1 VSLLAKTAQPILC
14 YVTDRRSLA
23 LATSA
28 DAHRLLL
35 ESIARAAAAG
45 VDWIQLREKDYSGR
59 EWSSLVTESLER
71 VKDAGTAVQI
81 LVNDRLD
88 VALAAGAGGVHLS
101 ESGIPV
107 AQACRL
113 RDDFFSTRGA
123 RRDFLVG
130 ASCHSLGAALGAARD
145 GADYIYFSP
154 IYHTP
159 AKAHY
164 GPPQG
169 LERLGRVASA
179 VDVPVIAIG
188 GVTLENAKDCFR
200 AGASGVAAIRLF
212 QEPATLAEVVH
223 ELRGWQ
229 NGVQD
234 RVVDPAV

>member
-1 VSLLAKTAQPILC
+1 LS
-14 YVTDRRSLA
+14 

-28 DAHRLLL
+28 DAGRLLL
-35 ESIARAAAAG
+35 ESIGRAAAAG
-45 VDWIQLREKDYSGR
+45 VGCIQLREKDYSGR
-59 EWSSLVTESLER
+59 EWSGLVKKSLLLVQ
-71 VKDAGTAVQI
+71 DAGTPTRI

-88 VALAAGAGGVHLS
+88 VALACGAGGVHLS

-113 RDDFFSTRGA
+113 RDDFFATRGA
-123 RRDFLVG
+123 RREFLVG

-169 LERLGRVASA
+169 LERLAQVARA
-179 VDVPVIAIG
+179 VAVPVIAIG
-188 GVTLENAKDCFR
+188 GITRENARDCFR
-200 AGASGVAAIRLF
+200 AGAAGVAAIRLF
-212 QEPATLAEVVH
+212 QEPGGLEEVVNDL
-223 ELRGWQ
+223 ERGW
-229 NGVQD
+229 GD
-234 RVVDPAV
+234 SAV